1 MFYQLLFVSLEY
13 FLLIFTLI
21 NRHTLVDTKIPKT
34 QPSRVLMPTHMIT
47 LKSISV
53 LTSTYSLLCDI
64 LFTTYQLIK
73 SDNRVFTVFEVPL
86 KDCTIDGAPFLI
98 QMTMETFT
106 QIAHLESEVLSKF
119 MLEDKLIHAFLITKL
134 LSISI
139 SKYIIKTQF
148 YQKIKLKRGL

>member
-1 MFYQLLFVSLEY
+1 MLFPVLDQLL
-13 FLLIFTLI
+13 LLLNILCFDFYLHI
-21 NRHTLVDTKIPKT
+21 
-34 QPSRVLMPTHMIT
+34 IT

-98 QMTMETFT
+98 QLAMETFT
-106 QIAHLESEVLSKF
+106 QIAHLETEVLSKF
-119 MLEDKLIHAFLITKL
+119 MLEDKLIHAFLISKL

-139 SKYIIKTQF
+139 SKYVIKTQF